1 MVRRHIHT
9 ETAAATAT
17 ADNVN
22 ALIEHGNAETVA
34 RHRSE
39 ESLLQVLVAGS

>member
-1 MVRRHIHT
+1 MRRHIHT

-22 ALIEHGNAETVA
+22 ALVEHGNAEMVA

-39 ESLLQVLVAGS
+39 EALLKVLVARS